1 MPCEMPARSAHAAE
15 MWRNAAMSEAEALVG
30 GQPTHALL
38 DYLLRNVG
46 SGDLVEL
53 AGQQVAR
60 LSASR
65 P

>member
-1 MPCEMPARSAHAAE
+1 MQPK
-15 MWRNAAMSEAEALVG
+15 MWSNAGTSEAEALVG